1 MPDVTYRQLN
11 GRRARGLAGQ
21 KLVRRESAEHCLER
35 LLGALRLVVVVFV
48 VRKNN
53 RRIIAGVSQAGALHS
68 HRGTA
73 NKCQRG
79 NDGKAA
85 VHAFCGGERVCGNKP
100 EAGRE

>member
-35 LLGALRLVVVVFV
+35 LLGARRLVVVFFV

-53 RRIIAGVSQAGALHS
+53 RRIIAGGLLERISSSQ
-68 HRGTA
+68 TA
-73 NKCQRG
+73 
-79 NDGKAA
+79 
-85 VHAFCGGERVCGNKP
+85 VWWLGEVG
-100 EAGRE
+100 